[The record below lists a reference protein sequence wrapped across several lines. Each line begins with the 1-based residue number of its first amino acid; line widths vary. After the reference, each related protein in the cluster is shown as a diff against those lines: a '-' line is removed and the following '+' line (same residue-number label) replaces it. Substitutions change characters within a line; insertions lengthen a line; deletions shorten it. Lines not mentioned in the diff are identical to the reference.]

1 MRKDGQD
8 ASAPLDGLRPAQSPR
23 DQLSGTVGWSRDG
36 AALSGT
42 IRYVSAQ
49 FDDDQN
55 GRTLA
60 PATTLDARAAVPLTR
75 ALSIDLRVENV
86 ANARVEAGTSGAG
99 IVERAIQVTWRSVE
113 AYVADGARAEF
124 VGLLA
129 AVPFLAAVFA
139 SWQVVLGVGAL
150 ATIVGAVFVGAD
162 GRLDVTG
169 MVNVLG
175 IVLSTGIAA
184 AVATIRQRQAARIA
198 ELLRLAAVAQQAV
211 LRPLGPQVGSLA
223 VAGRYIS
230 ATAAADIGGDL
241 YEALDTP
248 YGVRIIIGDVR
259 GKGLDAV
266 RLASIVLGSYR
277 HVAYERADL
286 RAIVTDLDRAVA
298 RSVGDEDFVTA
309 ALVEERGGT
318 LTIVNCGHPAPL
330 LLRRGQVIALEPPA
344 PAPPL
349 GFMPVARPRVER
361 LACCCSPTAWA
372 RRAGTGS
379 SSRPRTGRGVCS
391 ATVRSVTGWPRWSPR
406 WSTGY
411 TAGWTTT
418 SPWSCSST
426 PDRTT
431 APPCRCQAGKWAR
444 PAVKPGPVERPRRR
458 GRAEWGPAGP
468 GSAAPVP
475 IRSGGAVPRNDVAVG
490 SGAAPGSGF

>member
-1 MRKDGQD
+1 V
-8 ASAPLDGLRPAQSPR
+8 LLGL
-23 DQLSGTVGWSRDG
+23 
-36 AALSGT
+36 
-42 IRYVSAQ
+42 VSAV
-49 FDDDQN
+49 
-55 GRTLA
+55 
-60 PATTLDARAAVPLTR
+60 ATADDARA
-75 ALSIDLRVENV
+75 D
-86 ANARVEAGTSGAG
+86 
-99 IVERAIQVTWRSVE
+99 
-113 AYVADGARAEF
+113 Y

-139 SWQVVLGVGAL
+139 SWPTVLGVGGVATLVGMIFAAWDRHIDL
-150 ATIVGAVFVGAD
+150 AGV
-162 GRLDVTG
+162 
-169 MVNVLG
+169 VNVAG
-175 IVLSTGIAA
+175 IMLATGIAA
-184 AVATIRQRQAARIA
+184 AVASIRQRQADRIVD
-198 ELLRLAAVAQQAV
+198 LLRLASVAQQAV

-277 HVAYERADL
+277 HVAFERADL

-330 LLRRGQVIALEPPA
+330 LLRRGLVIPLEPPA

-361 LACCCSPTAWA
+361 LEPGDRLLLFTDGLGEARRDGEFFPTAE
-372 RRAGTGS
+372 RAWRLLGHGTVGDGLAS
-379 SSRPRTGRGVCS
+379 LETALVDWVHGRLDDDIALVLLE
-391 ATVRSVTGWPRWSPR
+391 
-406 WSTGY
+406 Y
-411 TAGWTTT
+411 
-418 SPWSCSST
+418 
-426 PDRTT
+426 
-431 APPCRCQAGKWAR
+431 
-444 PAVKPGPVERPRRR
+444 
-458 GRAEWGPAGP
+458 AGP
-468 GSAAPVP
+468 D
-475 IRSGGAVPRNDVAVG
+475 GGTTVAQPSWEV
-490 SGAAPGSGF
+490 GAAGS